1 MIDEQGAEDPQEP
14 AHREAEHE
22 EAVIFHPSLRLSVHL
37 DDHLVAPK
45 LDMLN
50 VAVLRPALVVDLD
63 VRLILT
69 EASIVFGELVAQL
82 QHEVRASVYVL
93 YVAEQD

>member
-1 MIDEQGAEDPQEP
+1 
-14 AHREAEHE
+14 
-22 EAVIFHPSLRLSVHL
+22 
-37 DDHLVAPK
+37 
-45 LDMLN
+45 MLN